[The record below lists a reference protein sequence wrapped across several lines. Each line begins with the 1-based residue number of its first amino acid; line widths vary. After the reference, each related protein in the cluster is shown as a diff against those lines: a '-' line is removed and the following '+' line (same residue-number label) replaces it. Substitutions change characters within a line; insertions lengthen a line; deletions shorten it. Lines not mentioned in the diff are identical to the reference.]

1 MGKFPQQSDY
11 CKKLIFPFPD
21 SVHVAGTVTKIMQLK
36 QTIID
41 RAVNIATKSAL
52 NGHPVERI
60 IWHPPVSATDDYG
73 GIFIIVPFESRGAAD
88 TAPWEK

>member
-1 MGKFPQQSDY
+1 MQLNQTIID
-11 CKKLIFPFPD
+11 
-21 SVHVAGTVTKIMQLK
+21 KIMQLN

-41 RAVNIATKSAL
+41 RAVNIATKCAL
-52 NGHPVERI
+52 NGHPIERI